1 MKKLPGE
8 KGADLF
14 SADNKSGAFFPNL
27 LLVLHDE
34 RGNGSSVEMRC
45 LIRQRSQANTGAEPE
60 FRTDRR

>member
-34 RGNGSSVEMRC
+34 R
-45 LIRQRSQANTGAEPE
+45 
-60 FRTDRR
+60 